1 LKITKFITGVGG
13 VAINENRWKLSNPTN
28 NTIEKKTYQFDG
40 FIYQGRVSKCD
51 AYLKATINL
60 DRVDT

>member
-40 FIYQGRVSKCD
+40 FIYQEGLRNVMQIFKS
-51 AYLKATINL
+51 YNQI
-60 DRVDT
+60 